1 MGDKKGGR
9 TSELLSQ
16 DPSRIKDIE
25 EIIKTVGAPVKFIH
39 IVRNPFDNIATM
51 LLRTTGGRDSVRKE
65 GVKVN
70 KSQILENC
78 IKKYFNLTEANQRVR
93 ERFGDAVVDIPGRE
107 TVLRPKET
115 LQKLCDHLGVTC
127 SEDYKEKCSRI
138 LYGTPSVTRDK
149 IVWTKEQKQR
159 VTELMKK
166 YPFLKDFSFDDYFT
180 ASSG

>member
-1 MGDKKGGR
+1 M
-9 TSELLSQ
+9 ENW
-16 DPSRIKDIE
+16 I
-25 EIIKTVGAPVKFIH
+25 GA
-39 IVRNPFDNIATM
+39 
-51 LLRTTGGRDSVRKE
+51 
-65 GVKVN
+65 
-70 KSQILENC
+70 
-78 IKKYFNLTEANQRVR
+78 YFKLVEANQRVR
-93 ERFGDAVVDIPGRE
+93 ERFGDAVIDIPGHE

-127 SEDYKEKCSRI
+127 SVHYVEKCSRI

-166 YPFLKDFSFDDYFT
+166 YSFLKDFSFDDYLT